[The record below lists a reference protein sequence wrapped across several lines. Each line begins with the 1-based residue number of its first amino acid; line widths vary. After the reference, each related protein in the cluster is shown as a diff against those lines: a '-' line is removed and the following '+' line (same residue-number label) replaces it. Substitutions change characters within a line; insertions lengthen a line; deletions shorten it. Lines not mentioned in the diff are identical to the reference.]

1 MQTRPTEW
9 KRHYQPLSE
18 QETDDVVELVADL
31 IVNFPKGETRPGA
44 FTESWAGTRP

>member
-1 MQTRPTEW
+1 MHPASTEF

-18 QETDDVVELVADL
+18 RETDDVIELVADL